1 MNMPDQSRQK
11 PWESDWKIIAAIGRG
26 SQGATFLVESKNQQ
40 QPACLKVLNDNGSK
54 ERRERFRRECVA
66 LETLSHPRIPHF
78 LSSNSNEFQGSERLY
93 LVSEFIEGITL
104 ENHNGSGL
112 PDSLTAIQLVIRLL
126 EVLEY
131 VHQKETVHRDI
142 KPDNVILRDGSLDEP
157 VLVDFGLSYNE
168 DYSLLSTAT
177 LQQMGNRFLHLP
189 ELQTESGDKRNPISD
204 VTQTCGLL
212 LYVLTGFP
220 PTVLLDDQG
229 RPPHQREPIREALN
243 KLPSTLSAKVLG
255 VFDRGFRQ
263 PLAER
268 WQTATQLKTRLEAIH
283 SPQSGQ
289 EEASI
294 ITQFS
299 NTLLKSPEFARRQG
313 AADIFKEFSSVVDIT
328 FSTTL
333 AEFDGNPFT
342 CPANQSIDMPK
353 FTFTANRFLS
363 IENFPELHV
372 QISTSVAL
380 LGNEA
385 IVQTSVNNDS
395 EKQEIGRV
403 NQTEPR
409 DWNDVKRSLRLE
421 ILRIIERHI
430 VPSMNLT

>member
-1 MNMPDQSRQK
+1 MGVRLEDCPSHRSRWSGGDISCRIQ
-11 PWESDWKIIAAIGRG
+11 
-26 SQGATFLVESKNQQ
+26 NQQ

-66 LETLSHPRIPHF
+66 LETLSHPRIPNF
-78 LSSNSNEFQGSERLY
+78 LSSNSNEFQGFERLY

-104 ENHNGSGL
+104 EKYIGSGL
-112 PDSLTAIQLVIRLL
+112 PDSLTAIQVVIRLL

-142 KPDNVILRDGSLDEP
+142 KPDNVILRDGSLHDP

-168 DYSLLSTAT
+168 DYSLLSTTT

-204 VTQTCGLL
+204 VSQTCGLL

-243 KLPSTLSAKVLG
+243 RLPSTLSAKILA

-268 WQTATQLKTRLEAIH
+268 WQTAKQLKTRLEAIH
-283 SPQSGQ
+283 SPQSAQ
-289 EEASI
+289 EESSI
-294 ITQFS
+294 IIQVS
-299 NTLLKSPEFARRQG
+299 NTLFESPEFARRQG
-313 AADIFKEFSSVVDIT
+313 AADIFKEFSSVVNDT
-328 FSTTL
+328 FSRPL

-342 CPANQSIDMPK
+342 CRRISQQICQSLHSQLIS
-353 FTFTANRFLS
+353 FLLS
-363 IENFPELHV
+363 IENFPEVRV

-385 IVQTSVNNDS
+385 IVQTCVNNDS

-421 ILRIIERHI
+421 ILKIIERHI
-430 VPSMNLT
+430 VATMNLI